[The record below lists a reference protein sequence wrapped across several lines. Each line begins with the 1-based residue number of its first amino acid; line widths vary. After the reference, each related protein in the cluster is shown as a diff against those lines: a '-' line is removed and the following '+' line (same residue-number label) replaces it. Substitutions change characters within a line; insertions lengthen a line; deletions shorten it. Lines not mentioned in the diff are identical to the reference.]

1 MKGWELKW
9 KIQFYIIYILNGKV
23 VLKEWKQIDN
33 LKYISC
39 TKNWNIWWYNFLHR
53 WLSSSG
59 EIICTNANISMAR
72 YVYKKADMKK
82 SAATESVTISV
93 ISQSRKII
101 NLSKFHHESGT

>member
-1 MKGWELKW
+1 
-9 KIQFYIIYILNGKV
+9 
-23 VLKEWKQIDN
+23 
-33 LKYISC
+33 
-39 TKNWNIWWYNFLHR
+39 
-53 WLSSSG
+53 
-59 EIICTNANISMAR
+59 MAR